1 MRDPEGPLWFRGLAQ
16 GDPAPLAAHVDAV
29 LKKQG
34 CKRIV
39 VGHTPTEGL
48 LVMPRYGGRVVVIDV
63 GLSAVYGGPPAA
75 LLLEEGRA
83 YALHRG
89 QRLPLPE
96 DDGESLLRY
105 VREVAALEP
114 DPSRLQGLLVRLE
127 AAVKEASPSSR

>member
-1 MRDPEGPLWFRGLAQ
+1 
-16 GDPAPLAAHVDAV
+16 
-29 LKKQG
+29 
-34 CKRIV
+34 
-39 VGHTPTEGL
+39 
-48 LVMPRYGGRVVVIDV
+48 MPRYGGRVVVIDV